1 MHHVK
6 EIKLA
11 PRKKAAKKK
20 DWLDQQADE
29 LTEAFAEKDY
39 EIDWNKIRE
48 DVRAA
53 ALMFDEAQNKKGN
66 NNERTTTKRK

>member
-1 MHHVK
+1 M
-6 EIKLA
+6 A
-11 PRKKAAKKK
+11 PKKKAAKK

-29 LTEAFAEKDY
+29 STEAFAKKDY